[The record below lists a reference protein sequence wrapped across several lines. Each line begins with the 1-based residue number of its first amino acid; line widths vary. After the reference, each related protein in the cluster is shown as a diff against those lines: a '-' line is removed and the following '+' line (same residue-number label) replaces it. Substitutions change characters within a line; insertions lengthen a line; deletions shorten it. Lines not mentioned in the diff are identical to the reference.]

1 MASVIII
8 VMRFP
13 HHPDPPVSLITLTPP
28 LSAVRYGGGVW
39 DRERQGGARY
49 TKAKYGEAVQSTAD
63 LGRGGQCRALQGRA
77 GKGTN

>member
-1 MASVIII
+1 M
-8 VMRFP
+8 
-13 HHPDPPVSLITLTPP
+13 
-28 LSAVRYGGGVW
+28 W